1 MDSSDTKKKL
11 KRTRYFLFWSDI
23 GAPVV
28 CIVDIYAYQP
38 LLDVVLSSVALVC
51 VYYTRYTFGG
61 LDDVFYYVVFASV
74 PFVNGVC
81 VSIIAL
87 GVYSSASLTKIFT
100 IHIEQVGK
108 EQREVARM
116 LGLTSPQ
123 IYRYIVLPQTI
134 KSMLPLVIGVL
145 KLLLRSTSYAGYI
158 AQKDLVKAV
167 DAIRAQTF
175 DAFVPLLFISL
186 LYLAL
191 SWMIVHSVK
200 MLSSKFFHYD

>member
-1 MDSSDTKKKL
+1 MEIDCRRALYDS
-11 KRTRYFLFWSDI
+11 RYFLFWSDI
-23 GAPVV
+23 GAPVG

-123 IYRYIVLPQTI
+123 IYRYIVLPQAI
-134 KSMLPLVIGVL
+134 KSMLPLVIGEL

-175 DAFVPLLFISL
+175 DAYVPLLFISL